1 VDSEA
6 LLWDE
11 RPAPRRGPK
20 PLLDRGRI
28 VRAGI
33 EIADA
38 DGLDALSMQRVAA
51 KLDAATM
58 ALYRHVPGKAEL
70 IALMLDA
77 AIGEP
82 PELPEGTGWRT
93 ALAAW
98 ARANRDVFVRHRWTL
113 PLVTGSRTMGPNEL
127 AWTEAA
133 LRVASATGL
142 PTAALLDV
150 LILVNS
156 YVRGAV
162 VDLAGGPVVP
172 GPEMLR
178 RLGLLERYPMLAGVL
193 AQASGPEGPASRAHR
208 FEFGLARVLDGVGQF
223 VRSHRDLP
231 G

>member
-1 VDSEA
+1 VDGEA
-6 LLWDE
+6 LLWGD

-20 PLLDRGRI
+20 PLLDRGRV

-51 KLDAATM
+51 RLGAATM
-58 ALYRHVPGKAEL
+58 ALYRHVPGKSEL
-70 IALMLDA
+70 VALMLDA

-98 ARANRDVFVRHRWTL
+98 ARANRDVFVRHPWTL
-113 PLVTGSRTMGPNEL
+113 PLVTASRTMGPNEL

-133 LRVASATGL
+133 LRVASTTGL

-150 LILVNS
+150 LILVNG

-172 GPEMLR
+172 GPETLR
-178 RLGLLERYPMLAGVL
+178 RLGLLERYPVFAGVL
-193 AQASGPEGPASRAHR
+193 AQASEPEGPDSREHR
-208 FEFGLARVLDGVGQF
+208 FEFGLARVLDGIGQF
-223 VRSHRDLP
+223 VRAHRDLP